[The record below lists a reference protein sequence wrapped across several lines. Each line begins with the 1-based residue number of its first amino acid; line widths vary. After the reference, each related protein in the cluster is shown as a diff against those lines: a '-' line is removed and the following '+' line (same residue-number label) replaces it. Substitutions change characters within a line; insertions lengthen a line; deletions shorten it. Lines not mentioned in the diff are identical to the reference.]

1 MMAGENPRRKGLR
14 GRLSS
19 KIISAITPLDNYSR
33 KHLPARKNFDYEI
46 GNSNTGTL

>member
-1 MMAGENPRRKGLR
+1 MMAGENPCRKGLR

-19 KIISAITPLDNYSR
+19 KIISAITPLD
-33 KHLPARKNFDYEI
+33 KQLPARENFYYEI